1 MAVDV
6 LCIGRAAYDVSFL
19 LPEYPLED
27 SKYEVEVIRE
37 AGGGPAANAAYL
49 LALWGVPCAFGGLVG
64 DDLYGRRIAE
74 EFRAV
79 GTDVSLL
86 ELRPG
91 HTTPLSGIIVNR
103 ARGSRTILSKKIA
116 TARLAL
122 AARALARL
130 EPKVLLFDGHE
141 LDASLAA
148 LREFPRARAILDAGS
163 VRRGTLDLA
172 GKVELLAASE
182 RFARDFARL
191 PDLRTEERRRAA
203 LAALRAEFRTNVVVT
218 LGAEG
223 LVWDSGAGFNFLPA
237 RPVVAVDTTAA
248 GDIFHG
254 ALAYGV
260 LHDMALPAALELA
273 SVAAALSVQEEGGR
287 QSIPARAAAEEALA
301 RGR

>member
-6 LCIGRAAYDVSFL
+6 LCIGRAAYDVSFI

-49 LALWGVPCAFGGLVG
+49 LALWEVPCAFAGLVG

-79 GTDVSLL
+79 GADVSLL
-86 ELRPG
+86 ELRPR

-116 TARLAL
+116 TARLAPDD
-122 AARALARL
+122 RALARL

-148 LREFPRARAILDAGS
+148 LRAFPRARTILDAGS
-163 VRRGTLDLA
+163 VRQGTLELA

-182 RFARDFARL
+182 RFARDFAHL

-237 RPVVAVDTTAA
+237 RPAIAVDTTAA

-254 ALAYGV
+254 ALAYGI
-260 LHDMALPAALELA
+260 LRDMALPAALELA
-273 SVAAALSVQEEGGR
+273 SAAAALSVQEEGGR
-287 QSIPARAAAEEALA
+287 QSIPARAAVQEALT